1 MTVVV
6 LSLAFLLAALQPT
19 EAEDNYV
26 DDVNAECDF
35 FCNDDSDHDYYSEVY
50 GYIDIDDAD
59 LD

>member
-1 MTVVV
+1 MTVIA
-6 LSLAFLLAALQPT
+6 LSFAFLLASLPI

-35 FCNDDSDHDYYSEVY
+35 FCNDDSDQDYYYEVY
-50 GYIDIDDAD
+50 GYIDVDDVE